1 MPSKL
6 CNEQGTGYL
15 GESGWVPFQQ
25 VFHRFCSLHLWGTES
40 SVSGKVQALRMW
52 HEPTTSMTSV
62 NDSPLSKRGYR
73 QHCPSLLPGTSVTSG
88 KQRFGFPIWKIDLT
102 ICEYEGE
109 WSRLGTIMDTEVLF
123 WYRCLG
129 CIVCLGVRAMCFH
142 VFENWYHTQLLCRC
156 WGVLSYWVVSLAH
169 CVFLVFKSSN
179 ITVNNLPW
187 SFLAIPFQWHRR
199 VRFQN
204 NFSQVLCTWQSMK
217 TFVLCSLLS

>member
-6 CNEQGTGYL
+6 CNEQEL
-15 GESGWVPFQQ
+15 GILGNQAGSPSSRYSIGSAQCICGN
-25 VFHRFCSLHLWGTES
+25 RES
-40 SVSGKVQALRMW
+40 SVSGKVPSQALRMW

-88 KQRFGFPIWKIDLT
+88 KQRFGFPIWKIALT

-109 WSRLGTIMDTEVLF
+109 WSRLGTVVDTEVLF
-123 WYRCLG
+123 WCRCLG
-129 CIVCLGVRAMCFH
+129 CIVCLGVRVTCFH

-156 WGVLSYWVVSLAH
+156 WGVLSYWVL
-169 CVFLVFKSSN
+169 FKSSN